1 MPPLPSV
8 LQAKRFGVFQCRPD
22 MPLLEA
28 ARRMVAEDVSA
39 LVVTNAA
46 GHMCGLLSRTDV
58 LRAHL
63 AGADWMKQPVS
74 QVMSTEV
81 VTVEPD
87 DTLEVVAS
95 RLVEHHIHRVVVVRR
110 EDSGLRP
117 LSVVSDSDL
126 VYHLVRSA
134 D

>member
-22 MPLLEA
+22 TPLLEA

-63 AGADWMKQPVS
+63 AGPAWATQPVS
-74 QVMSTEV
+74 DVMSTDV
-81 VTVEPD
+81 VTAGAD
-87 DTLEVVAS
+87 DSLEAVAD
-95 RLVEHHIHRVVVVRR
+95 RLVEHHIHRVVVVRP
-110 EDSGLRP
+110 EAGGLRP